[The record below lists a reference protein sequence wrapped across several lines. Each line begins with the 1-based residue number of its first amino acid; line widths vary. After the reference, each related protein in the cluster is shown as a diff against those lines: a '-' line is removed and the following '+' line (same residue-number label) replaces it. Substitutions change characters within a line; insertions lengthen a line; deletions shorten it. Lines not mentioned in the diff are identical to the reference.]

1 MEGDMYSED
10 RFTTMNRRDF
20 LRLGGAGLAGATLLG
35 TAGGRV
41 LAQTESS
48 LEAEFEAAARKYK
61 VPVELLLA
69 MGYYNTLW
77 EMPPPSASAYRKGE
91 PEGRGDYG
99 IMQLTQ
105 NPSRNTLSEAAR
117 LTGLSKA
124 RLKNDRSAN
133 IEGGAAFLSDLVG
146 KTKPK
151 RLDGWQEAL
160 NQYAD
165 TDLYASQVY
174 GVLKGGAS
182 LTISTGERLKLSPQD
197 VEVPQVYT
205 PQSGTTDYPL
215 AVCRPAAS
223 CNYTN
228 SNRETSYDIRK
239 VVIHVAE
246 GSYSGTVSWFENC
259 AAGASAH
266 YVVSRE
272 GRVAQ
277 CVRDEDIAWHA
288 GWWDTNTH
296 SIGIEHAGYID
307 NPDWFTRSMYHTS
320 ARLSAWCCK
329 KYKIPIDRKHII
341 GHSQVPGCSS
351 GSGGGV
357 DCHTDPG
364 PYWNWN
370 KYMRLISYYRSLL

>member
-1 MEGDMYSED
+1 MYSED

-41 LAQTESS
+41 LAQTQAS
-48 LEAEFEAAARKYK
+48 LEAQFETAARKYK

-77 EMPPPSASAYRKGE
+77 EMPPPSASAYRKGD

-105 NPSRNTLSEAAR
+105 NPSRNTLGKAAK
-117 LTGLSKA
+117 LTGLSEA
-124 RLKNDRSAN
+124 QLKNDRSAN

-151 RLDGWQEAL
+151 SLDGWQEAL
-160 NQYAD
+160 TQYAD

-174 GVLKGGAS
+174 GVLKDGAS

-197 VEVPQVYT
+197 VEVLQVYT
-205 PQSGTTDYPL
+205 AQSGATDYPR
-215 AVCRPAAS
+215 AVWRPAAS

-228 SNRETSYDIRK
+228 SNREASYNVDKI
-239 VVIHVAE
+239 VIHVAE
-246 GSYSGTVSWFENC
+246 GSYSGTISWLENC
-259 AAGASAH
+259 AAQASAH
-266 YVVSRE
+266 YVVSRK
-272 GRVAQ
+272 GGMAQ

-307 NPDWFTRSMYHTS
+307 NPDWLTRSMYHAS
-320 ARLSAWCCK
+320 ARLSARCCK

-341 GHSQVPGCSS
+341 GHSQVPGCS

-357 DCHTDPG
+357 TCHTDPG
-364 PYWNWN
+364 PYWNWK
-370 KYMRLISYYRSLL
+370 KYMLLIHYYWNLL

>member
-1 MEGDMYSED
+1 MYSED

-205 PQSGTTDYPL
+205 PQSGTTNYPL

>member
-1 MEGDMYSED
+1 MYSED

-165 TDLYASQVY
+165 TNLYASQVY

-205 PQSGTTDYPL
+205 PQSGTTNYPL

-307 NPDWFTRSMYHTS
+307 NPEWFTRSMYHTS

>member
-48 LEAEFEAAARKYK
+48 LEAEFETAARKYK

-77 EMPPPSASAYRKGE
+77 EMPPPSASAYRKGD

-99 IMQLTQ
+99 IMQLTR
-105 NPSRNTLSEAAR
+105 NPSRNTLGKAAK

-124 RLKNDRSAN
+124 QLKSDRSAN
-133 IEGGAAFLSDLVG
+133 IEGGAALLSDLVG
-146 KTKPK
+146 KSKPK

-160 NQYAD
+160 TQYAD

-205 PQSGTTDYPL
+205 AQSGATNYPL
-215 AVCRPAAS
+215 AAWRPAAS

-228 SNRETSYDIRK
+228 SNRETSYDVRK
-239 VVIHVAE
+239 IVIHVAE
-246 GSYSGTVSWFENC
+246 GSYSGTISWFENC

-266 YVVSRE
+266 YVVSRK
-272 GRVAQ
+272 GGVAQ

-307 NPDWFTRSMYHTS
+307 NPEWFTRSMYHTS

-341 GHSQVPGCSS
+341 SHSQVPGCS

-357 DCHTDPG
+357 HCHTDPG
-364 PYWNWN
+364 PFWDW
-370 KYMRLISYYRSLL
+370 KMYMRLILYYRSLL

>member
-1 MEGDMYSED
+1 MYSED

-20 LRLGGAGLAGATLLG
+20 LRLGGAGLVGATLLG

-48 LEAEFEAAARKYK
+48 LEAEFETAARKYK

-77 EMPPPSASAYRKGE
+77 EMPPQSASAYRKGD

-105 NPSRNTLSEAAR
+105 NPSRNTLSEAAK

-160 NQYAD
+160 TQYAD

-174 GVLKGGAS
+174 GVLKGRAS

-197 VEVPQVYT
+197 VEVPQAYT
-205 PQSGTTDYPL
+205 AQSGTTDYPL
-215 AVCRPAAS
+215 AVWRQAAS
-223 CNYTN
+223 CNYTD
-228 SNRETSYDIRK
+228 SDRETSCYINK
-239 VVIHVAE
+239 IVIHVAE
-246 GSYSGTVSWFENC
+246 GSYSGTISWFENC
-259 AAGASAH
+259 AAQGSAH

-307 NPDWFTRSMYHTS
+307 NPEWFTQSMYHAS
-320 ARLSAWCCK
+320 AKLSAWCCK

-341 GHSQVPGCSS
+341 GHYQVPGCS

-370 KYMRLISYYRSLL
+370 KYKLLIHYYWSLL

>member
-1 MEGDMYSED
+1 MYSED

-35 TAGGRV
+35 TAGGTV
-41 LAQTESS
+41 LAQTKSS
-48 LEAEFEAAARKYK
+48 LEARFETAARKYK

-77 EMPPPSASAYRKGE
+77 EMPPPSASAYRKGD

-105 NPSRNTLSEAAR
+105 NPSRNTLGKAAK
-117 LTGLSKA
+117 LTGLSED

-133 IEGGAAFLSDLVG
+133 IEGGAALLSDLVG
-146 KTKPK
+146 KTRPK
-151 RLDGWQEAL
+151 RLDGWQKAL
-160 NQYAD
+160 TQYAD
-165 TDLYASQVY
+165 TNLYASQVY
-174 GVLKGGAS
+174 GVLRGGAS

-205 PQSGTTDYPL
+205 AKSGTTDCPQ
-215 AVCRPAAS
+215 AVWSPATS
-223 CNYTN
+223 CNYTA
-228 SNRETSYDIRK
+228 SNRESSYDVRK
-239 VVIHVAE
+239 IVIHVAE
-246 GSYSGTVSWFENC
+246 GSYSGTVSWLENC
-259 AAGASAH
+259 TAQASAH
-266 YVVSRE
+266 YVVSKE

-307 NPDWFTRSMYHTS
+307 NPDWFTRSMYHAS
-320 ARLSAWCCK
+320 AKLSAWCCK
-329 KYKIPIDRKHII
+329 EYEIPIDRKHII
-341 GHSQVPGCSS
+341 GHSEVPGCS
-351 GSGGGV
+351 GTGGGAN
-357 DCHTDPG
+357 CHTDPG
-364 PYWNWN
+364 PYWNW
-370 KYMRLISYYRSLL
+370 KMYMRLILYYGSLL

>member
-48 LEAEFEAAARKYK
+48 LEAEFETAARKYK

-77 EMPPPSASAYRKGE
+77 EMPPPSASAYRKGD

-99 IMQLTQ
+99 IMQLTR
-105 NPSRNTLSEAAR
+105 NPSRNTLGKAAK

-124 RLKNDRSAN
+124 QLKNDRSAN
-133 IEGGAAFLSDLVG
+133 IEGGAALLSDLVG

-160 NQYAD
+160 TQYAD

-205 PQSGTTDYPL
+205 AQSGATDYPQ

-228 SNRETSYDIRK
+228 SNRETSYDVRK
-239 VVIHVAE
+239 IVIHVAE
-246 GSYSGTVSWFENC
+246 GSYSGTISWFENC
-259 AAGASAH
+259 AAGGSAH

-307 NPDWFTRSMYHTS
+307 NPEWFTRSMYHTS

-341 GHSQVPGCSS
+341 SHSQVPGCS

-357 DCHTDPG
+357 HCHTDPG
-364 PYWNWN
+364 PFWDW
-370 KYMRLISYYRSLL
+370 KMYMRLILYYRSLL

>member
-1 MEGDMYSED
+1 MEGAMHAED

-77 EMPPPSASAYRKGE
+77 EMPPPSASAYRNGD
-91 PEGRGDYG
+91 PGSRGDYG

-105 NPSRNTLSEAAR
+105 NPSRNTLGKAAK
-117 LTGLSKA
+117 LTGLSEA

-146 KTKPK
+146 KRRPK

-160 NQYAD
+160 SQYAD

-174 GVLKGGAS
+174 RVLKSGAS

-197 VEVPQVYT
+197 VEVPQAYT
-205 PQSGTTDYPL
+205 VQSGDINYPL
-215 AVCRPAAS
+215 AIWRPAAS
-223 CNYTN
+223 CNYTR
-228 SNRETSYDIRK
+228 SNRETSSYINK
-239 VVIHVAE
+239 IVIHVAE
-246 GSYSGTVSWFENC
+246 GSYSGTISWLENC
-259 AAGASAH
+259 AAGASA
-266 YVVSRE
+266 
-272 GRVAQ
+272 
-277 CVRDEDIAWHA
+277 
-288 GWWDTNTH
+288 
-296 SIGIEHAGYID
+296 
-307 NPDWFTRSMYHTS
+307 
-320 ARLSAWCCK
+320 
-329 KYKIPIDRKHII
+329 
-341 GHSQVPGCSS
+341 
-351 GSGGGV
+351 
-357 DCHTDPG
+357 
-364 PYWNWN
+364 
-370 KYMRLISYYRSLL
+370 

>member
-1 MEGDMYSED
+1 MEGEMYAED

-20 LRLGGAGLAGATLLG
+20 LRLGGAGLAGATLIG
-35 TAGGRV
+35 AVGGRV
-41 LAQTESS
+41 LAQTKPS
-48 LEAEFEAAARKYK
+48 LEAEFETAARKYK

-77 EMPPPSASAYRKGE
+77 ETPPPSTSAYRKGDLA
-91 PEGRGDYG
+91 GRGDYG

-105 NPSRNTLSEAAR
+105 NPSRNTLGEAAK

-133 IEGGAAFLSDLVG
+133 IEGGAALLSDLVG

-160 NQYAD
+160 TQYAN
-165 TDLYASQVY
+165 TELYASQVY
-174 GVLKGGAS
+174 RVLKGGAS

-205 PQSGTTDYPL
+205 AKSDAIDYPGT
-215 AVCRPAAS
+215 VWRPAAL

-228 SNRETSYDIRK
+228 STQETSHDIRK
-239 VVIHVAE
+239 IVIHVAE
-246 GSYSGTVSWFENC
+246 GSYSGTISWFENC
-259 AAGASAH
+259 AAQASAH

-277 CVRDEDIAWHA
+277 CVRNEDIAWHA

-296 SIGIEHAGYID
+296 SIGIEHAGYVD
-307 NPDWFTRSMYHTS
+307 NPNWFTGSMYHTS
-320 ARLSAWCCK
+320 AKLSAWCCK
-329 KYKIPIDRKHII
+329 EYEIPIDSKHII
-341 GHSQVPGCSS
+341 GHDQVPGCS
-351 GSGGGV
+351 GSGGGNS
-357 DCHTDPG
+357 CHTDPG
-364 PYWNWN
+364 LYWNWK
-370 KYMRLISYYRSLL
+370 KYMRLIEYYWNSL

>member
-205 PQSGTTDYPL
+205 PQSGTTNYPL